1 MYFSSD
7 RSLHLEIVFLA
18 GPWAISYSETILA
31 IVEHYRLGEIV
42 GEPSAGTNGNNNPF
56 SVLGGLTVTW
66 TGMRVSNYDGS
77 TFHLRGVRPTIEVR
91 PTVAGIL
98 KGQDEV
104 LERAVETIRSKF

>member
-1 MYFSSD
+1 MGLLD
-7 RSLHLEIVFLA
+7 HLAVDH
-18 GPWAISYSETILA
+18 
-31 IVEHYRLGEIV
+31 VEVVV
-42 GEPSAGTNGNNNPF
+42 GQHQVTNGNNNPF

-77 TFHLRGVRPTIEVR
+77 PFHLRGVHPTIEVR
-91 PTVAGIL
+91 PTIAGIL